1 MIVLAVHHQ
10 NRNVDRSEIII
21 EFGFGQNA
29 HAFSKMPVPVRKS
42 FCSCV
47 PRALLSQRSTCEHLR

>member
-47 PRALLSQRSTCEHLR
+47 PRAL